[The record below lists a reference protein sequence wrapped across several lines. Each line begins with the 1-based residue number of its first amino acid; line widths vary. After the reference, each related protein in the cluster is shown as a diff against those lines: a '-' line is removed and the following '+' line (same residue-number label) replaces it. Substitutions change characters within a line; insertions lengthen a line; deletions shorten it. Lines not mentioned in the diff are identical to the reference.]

1 MRVKKIG
8 MIGLGPMGKS
18 LSLNM
23 MDKSIEVM
31 GYDIDK
37 NARDTATKEG
47 MKVVDSLKALTDF
60 FDGEKKAIW
69 MMVPA
74 SKVDDVLREVSKY
87 LSLGDILIE
96 GGNSH
101 FKDTERRVKEA
112 KEKGLGFI
120 GTGISGGEEGALK
133 GPCIMPGGDR
143 DAYDA
148 VEPILKA
155 IAVKINGEPCC
166 TYIGPGGAGHFVKM
180 VHNGIEYAI
189 MQVIAEAYYVL
200 KEGLGLETEKIH
212 KLFRE
217 WTENQVMSGYLMEI
231 STEILGTKDR
241 KTGRP
246 IIEVI
251 KDTAKQKGTG
261 KWTSQ
266 EAYDLGVPVH
276 SISAALLARIISAY
290 RDERIAASSVLEGP
304 DEKHK
309 GDKDKFAQH
318 MSRALDAS
326 IRMAYA
332 QGFALIR
339 AGSKEYNY
347 DLKPSEIARIW
358 RGGCIIRSK
367 LLPLIEEAFTENPDL
382 TNLLIVPQFSEVL
395 NDEMSSLRYV
405 VQTAIS
411 CGIPVPVLS
420 QSITYFD
427 SYRAK
432 VLPAASFIQAMR
444 DFFGA
449 HTYER
454 FDEPGVYHTLWTQ
467 EGRPEYKK

>member
-1 MRVKKIG
+1 MSVKKIG
-8 MIGLGPMGKS
+8 MIGLGPMGTS

-23 MDKSIEVM
+23 MDKGIQVI
-31 GYDIDK
+31 GYDIDESVR
-37 NARDTATKEG
+37 N
-47 MKVVDSLKALTDF
+47 KVAQRGIKTVSSLKELAGS
-60 FDGEKKAIW
+60 FDGEKKAVW
-69 MMVPA
+69 VMVPA
-74 SKVDDVLREVSKY
+74 SKVDDVLREVAKY
-87 LSLGDILIE
+87 LSSGDILIE

-112 KEKGLGFI
+112 REKGLVFI

-133 GPCIMPGGDR
+133 GPCIMPGGDKS
-143 DAYDA
+143 AYDA
-148 VEPILKA
+148 VESVLKA
-155 IAVKINGEPCC
+155 IAAKVDGEPCC

-189 MQVIAEAYYVL
+189 MQAISETYHVL
-200 KEGLGLETEKIH
+200 REGAGLKTEEIH
-212 KLFRE
+212 EHFKR
-217 WTENQVMSGYLMEI
+217 WTEEEVMSGYLLEI
-231 STEILGTKDR
+231 STEILGTKDH
-241 KTGRP
+241 KTGKP

-290 RDERIAASSVLEGP
+290 KDERVAASSILSGP
-304 DEKHK
+304 DGEYEDRKELIRHIP
-309 GDKDKFAQH
+309 
-318 MSRALDAS
+318 RALDAS

-339 AGSKEYNY
+339 AGSKEYSY
-347 DLKPSEIARIW
+347 DLKMAEIARIW
-358 RGGCIIRSK
+358 KGGCIIRSRM
-367 LLPLIEEAFTENPDL
+367 LPIIEEAFNENPDL
-382 TNLLIVPQFSEVL
+382 VNLMVSSQFSKVL
-395 NDEMSSLRYV
+395 NDELPSLRYV
-405 VQTAIS
+405 VQAAIR

-420 QSITYFD
+420 QSISYFD
-427 SYRAK
+427 SYRTK
-432 VLPAASFIQAMR
+432 VLPTASFIQAMR

-454 FDEPGVYHTLWTQ
+454 FDEPGIFHTLWTK
-467 EGRPEYKK
+467 EGRPEQKR